1 MLESARASIQGLEKL
16 KLQSLVC
23 LIVFNGELIKL
34 SLVHGLIVY
43 IASQQQKF
51 SGLTVFEEM
60 L

>member
-1 MLESARASIQGLEKL
+1 MLESAQASIQGLEKL
-16 KLQSLVC
+16 KSQSFGFSNCLQWRVD
-23 LIVFNGELIKL
+23 KAY
-34 SLVHGLIVY
+34 LVHGLIVY